1 MYTHIHRLNEF
12 LSSKGELLSSIVP
25 TQFCMEFHNSTY
37 HRLSWLFAFL
47 FLPVF
52 QWKRSNL
59 TFLLSVNIAVLGIK
73 IVLNKQLLSEENH
86 EVNKSNTHLR
96 IDLCPWE
103 LIAQREKQTHKEIF
117 RIKDGHAYNR
127 GLLRLLMEHR
137 GVT

>member
-96 IDLCPWE
+96 IKTVIHSWSLLKCHKTQQYIFIST
-103 LIAQREKQTHKEIF
+103 LHIKQKT
-117 RIKDGHAYNR
+117 NMT
-127 GLLRLLMEHR
+127 L
-137 GVT
+137 